1 MLMAQSFRNLA
12 LIYSAAWLRSF
23 GIGFLGVV
31 LGVYLFREG
40 YTSTAIG
47 LVIAAGLAG
56 SATGTLFITLKADK
70 LGRRRT
76 LGCLSLLTAL
86 GALPLIFHFSLPA
99 MILIAFIGMLNGM
112 GTDRSPAF
120 ALEQATI
127 PGLIADQ
134 KRTWALAWYSVV
146 LDASGAFG
154 ALAAGLPL
162 LEQRLWNVDLGSAYR
177 TLFIGYAAINAVSA
191 VLYLLLSV
199 DVEVV
204 RKNLPDVQ
212 KAAVSP
218 EAKSTVKKLSAL
230 FAIDAFG
237 GGFLTDA
244 LVSYW
249 FFRRFGIA
257 ESRLA
262 LLFFTVHV
270 LNALSHLGA
279 AWLAKRIG
287 LIKTMVFTHLPSS
300 VFLILAAF
308 MPSARWA
315 VLLFLLRESLVEMDV
330 PTRQSYVAAV
340 VRPEERTFAAGVT
353 NLTRNTAWAAASA
366 VAGVFMQQ
374 IAFAAPLLLG
384 GGLKIIYDGL
394 LWRAFRHVKPPEE
407 QQSKLS

>member
-1 MLMAQSFRNLA
+1 MIDMERSSVRNLA

-23 GIGFLGVV
+23 GIGLLGVV
-31 LGVYLFREG
+31 LGVFLFRQG
-40 YTSTAIG
+40 LSSTAIG
-47 LVIAAGLAG
+47 MVIAAGIAG
-56 SATGTLFITLKADK
+56 SAAGTVFITFRADR

-76 LGCLSLLTAL
+76 LFLLSLLTA
-86 GALPLIFHFSLPA
+86 GGVIPLVFHFTLVSL
-99 MILIAFIGMLNGM
+99 LLFAFFGMLNGM

-127 PGLIADQ
+127 PGLVADQ

-162 LEQRLWNVDLGSAYR
+162 LAQRLWHVDLGNAYR
-177 TLFIGYAAINAVSA
+177 SLFIGYAAINAVSA
-191 VLYLLLSV
+191 VLYLFLSSE
-199 DVEVV
+199 VEVT
-204 RKNLPDVQ
+204 RLNLPELA
-212 KAAVSP
+212 KAKVSP
-218 EAKSTVKKLSAL
+218 ETKSIVTRISAL

-257 ESRLA
+257 ESQLA

-270 LNALSHLGA
+270 LNAVSHLGA

-300 VFLILAAF
+300 MFLIASAF
-308 MPSARWA
+308 MPSAKWA
-315 VLLFLLRESLVEMDV
+315 VVLFLLRESLVEMDV

-353 NLTRNTAWAAASA
+353 NLVRNTAWAAASA

-374 IAFAAPLLLG
+374 VAFAAPLLLG

-394 LWRAFRHVKPPEE
+394 LWRAFRHVTPPEE
-407 QQSKLS
+407 QKS